1 MKTNPALD
9 KEWASPEVGEKLNNP
24 GLGQLVSCSIP
35 APGLKLDTFLKQA
48 EGKSRFFWQR
58 GGQDELYAGFG
69 TAVQLIAWGENRFQ
83 EIEQKARQL
92 FEQAQIVGEH
102 SAPIL
107 PRLFGGFSFRDDF
120 TADNTWAAFHPAHF
134 VLPHYQFV
142 QTGDSSWLT
151 INALIP
157 EVENLDEIGLEL
169 HEALVARYQYLI
181 GNERESNLV
190 EKASEFEVRYPM
202 PFEIWEE
209 LVNNAT
215 QTMAA
220 SELNKVVLAR
230 VCEIKAK
237 NRIDICQALSF
248 LNATYQECTRFL
260 FEPRPYHAFYGAT
273 PEILIRLEGK
283 DFTTMALAG
292 SMPRGKTADED
303 QANAGEL
310 FSSRK
315 ERHEHQLVT
324 QAIRRRLEPVTSH
337 LNIPDAPDVYRLSY
351 IQHLMTPITGT
362 LNKQSGILPLVQ
374 LLHPTPAMG
383 GSPRDLAMD
392 FIRENEP
399 VPRGWYAAPVGWIDS
414 QGDGEFI
421 VAIRSAVAQ
430 ERRVWCYAG
439 AGIVL
444 DSQPDREWH
453 ETDLKFQPM
462 LRALNVYRI

>member
-215 QTMAA
+215 QTMVA

-324 QAIRRRLEPVTSH
+324 QAIRRRLEPITSH

>member
-9 KEWASPEVGEKLNNP
+9 NEWASPEVGEKLNNP

-215 QTMAA
+215 QTMVA

>member
-215 QTMAA
+215 QTMVA